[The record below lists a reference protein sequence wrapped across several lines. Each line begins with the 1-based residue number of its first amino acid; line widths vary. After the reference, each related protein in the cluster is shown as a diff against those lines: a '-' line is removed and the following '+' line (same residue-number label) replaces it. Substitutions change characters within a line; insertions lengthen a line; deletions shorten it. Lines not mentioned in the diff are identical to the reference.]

1 MMPNDSNNS
10 STDNIIQDPRARV
23 ALAILCQDG
32 KFLMQLRDDYPH
44 ILYPGHWGFFG
55 GHLEPGETPEQG
67 VKRELVEEIGY
78 CPPTLIPYHLQ
89 ADSQVIR
96 HVYYGNLEVDL
107 SKLVL
112 TEGMDLDLL
121 TPEDIQRGDRYSTRI
136 GQVRPLGAPHR
147 QILLEFIERFG
158 SKLKK

>member
-1 MMPNDSNNS
+1 
-10 STDNIIQDPRARV
+10 
-23 ALAILCQDG
+23 
-32 KFLMQLRDDYPH
+32 MQLRDDYPH

-55 GHLEPGETPEQG
+55 GHLEPGETPEMG
-67 VKRELVEEIGY
+67 VKRELLEEIGY
-78 CPPTLIPYHLQ
+78 CPPALISYHRQ
-89 ADSQVIR
+89 EDTQVIR

-107 SKLVL
+107 SQLVL

-136 GQVRPLGAPHR
+136 GQVRSLGAPHR

-158 SKLKK
+158 SELKK